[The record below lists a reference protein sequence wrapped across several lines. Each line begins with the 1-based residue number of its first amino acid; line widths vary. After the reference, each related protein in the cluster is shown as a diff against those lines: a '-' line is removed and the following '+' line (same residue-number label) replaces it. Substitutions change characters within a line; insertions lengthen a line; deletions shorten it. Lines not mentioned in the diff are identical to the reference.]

1 MSLAVCAAAYGFL
14 GAYAAFD
21 LQSERLAAQQG
32 RKQKMDFRRQELQRK
47 KSVMAQAQ
55 AFSTRLADLGLERRK
70 WRFYE
75 VNVQAGVSYEA
86 AQRLIEQCRD
96 SELAYY
102 WPIALEIEVP
112 QKVGPKAGQSKPGE
126 VKGDVQLTI
135 KGQFVARQ
143 P

>member
-1 MSLAVCAAAYGFL
+1 MQA
-14 GAYAAFD
+14 
-21 LQSERLAAQQG
+21 ERLAAQQ
-32 RKQKMDFRRQELQRK
+32 RRQQLLDLHRQELRRK
-47 KSVMAQAQ
+47 KSVMEQAQ
-55 AFSTRLADLGLERRK
+55 AFSTRMAALGLERRE
-70 WRFYE
+70 WRFYD
-75 VNVQAGVSYEA
+75 VNVQAGMSYEA

-112 QKVGPKAGQSKPGE
+112 QETDRKAGQPKPGE
-126 VKGDVQLTI
+126 GKGDVQLTI